1 MVVVTAEP
9 RHVPTVT
16 VDFDDLAELI
26 LAVHT
31 VVTDV
36 PRRLRRRHDNVVDIV
51 AATLSDIRPSDA
63 GRRHRLLR
71 TPAAAFAVTQR
82 GETIDVVIER
92 DDTLV
97 SAGFFDQTSSAH
109 TDFAAWLAAHTHD
122 ALQDRHVHSI
132 LS

>member
-1 MVVVTAEP
+1 MTAEP
-9 RHVPTVT
+9 SHVPTVT

-51 AATLSDIRPSDA
+51 AATVSDIRPTDA

-82 GETIDVVIER
+82 GETIDVVVEQG
-92 DDTLV
+92 DAV
-97 SAGFFDQTSSAH
+97 ACASFFDQTPAAH
-109 TDFAAWLAAHTHD
+109 TDFAAWLAEHTHD
-122 ALQDRHVHSI
+122 ALRDRHIHSI

>member
-1 MVVVTAEP
+1 MTEEP

-16 VDFDDLAELI
+16 VDFDDFAELI

-51 AATLSDIRPSDA
+51 AATVSDIRPTDA

-82 GETIDVVIER
+82 GETIDVVVER
-92 DDTLV
+92 GDTV
-97 SAGFFDQTSSAH
+97 VCASFFDHTPTAH
-109 TDFAAWLAAHTHD
+109 TDFAAWLAEHTHD
-122 ALQDRHVHSI
+122 ALRGRHVHSV

>member
-1 MVVVTAEP
+1 MTAEP

-51 AATLSDIRPSDA
+51 AATVSDIRPTDA
-63 GRRHRLLR
+63 GRRHSLLR

-82 GETIDVVIER
+82 GETIDVVVEQG
-92 DDTLV
+92 DTV
-97 SAGFFDQTSSAH
+97 ACASFFDQTSADH
-109 TDFAAWLAAHTHD
+109 TDFAAWLAEHTHG
-122 ALQDRHVHSI
+122 ALRDRHIHSI

>member
-1 MVVVTAEP
+1 MTAEP

-16 VDFDDLAELI
+16 VDFADLAELI

-51 AATLSDIRPSDA
+51 AATVSDIRPTDA

-82 GETIDVVIER
+82 GETIDVVVEHG
-92 DDTLV
+92 DTV
-97 SAGFFDQTSSAH
+97 ACASFFDQTPAAD
-109 TDFAAWLAAHTHD
+109 TDFAAWLAEHTHD
-122 ALQDRHVHSI
+122 ALRDRHIHSI